1 MEHRVKCTILYY
13 LSFIVLG
20 LAGASLGP
28 TLPFLAEI
36 SSSTIGAISSLLA
49 ARSLGYLLGAIFGA
63 GLYDRLPGHRLIA
76 ALLVG
81 MSIVLGLAPV
91 LNDLR
96 ILFAA
101 MLLIGAFESTIDSGA
116 NMMLV
121 WLFRER
127 VGPYMNGLHFAF
139 GVGAFLVPLLVAA
152 TSYAMGSP
160 AWAYWLLSI
169 SAIGLAI
176 PFCLVP
182 SAVAESSPK
191 TLAIADVAEAS
202 SPAASGSAASATDA
216 SATEAVKLPEGNAHK
231 LASDSDRLRTNWHLA
246 IAIGAFY
253 FFYSGVEI
261 SFGNWIYTFA
271 TKTGLADELVANYL
285 TSAFWGSFTCGRLLT
300 IPLAA
305 TLHPGR
311 LLWLCLISAA
321 VAMLPM
327 LIAPQSATAIWAG
340 SILLGLTIAA
350 IFPATLSFAERFMA
364 IKGGVM
370 RVFYTGVSMGSTFTP
385 WLIGQ
390 LFESVS
396 PYCML
401 IAVGGSLLLSIAAFA
416 YVNRIATASHPSG
429 KI

>member
-1 MEHRVKCTILYY
+1 MEHRAKCTVLYY

-49 ARSLGYLLGAIFGA
+49 ARSLGYLLGAILGA
-63 GLYDRLPGHRLIA
+63 GLYDRMPGHRLIA

-81 MSIVLGLAPV
+81 MSIVLGLAPI

-96 ILFAA
+96 ILFVA

-139 GVGAFLVPLLVAA
+139 GVGAFLVPLLVAV
-152 TSYAMGSP
+152 TSYALGSP

-169 SAIGLAI
+169 SAISLAI
-176 PFCLVP
+176 PFCAVPSPVAEPFHNSCAMAGAQP
-182 SAVAESSPK
+182 SAVAASP
-191 TLAIADVAEAS
+191 AEAS
-202 SPAASGSAASATDA
+202 PLEESQSLD
-216 SATEAVKLPEGNAHK
+216 GNRGKPVRDFGAPPTH
-231 LASDSDRLRTNWHLA
+231 WHLV

-271 TKTGLADELVANYL
+271 TKTGLADELGANYL
-285 TSAFWGSFTCGRLLT
+285 TSAFWGAFTLGRLVT

-305 TLHPGR
+305 KLHPRR
-311 LLWLCLISAA
+311 LLWLCLMSAV

-327 LIAPQSATAIWAG
+327 LIAPQSAMPIWSG

-350 IFPATLSFAERFMA
+350 IFPATLSFAERYMV
-364 IKGGVM
+364 IRGGVM
-370 RVFYTGVSMGSTFTP
+370 RVFYVGVSMGSTITP

-401 IAVGGSLLLSIAAFA
+401 IAVGCSLLLSIVAFA
-416 YVNRIATASHPSG
+416 YVNRIATASCSAI
-429 KI
+429 KK